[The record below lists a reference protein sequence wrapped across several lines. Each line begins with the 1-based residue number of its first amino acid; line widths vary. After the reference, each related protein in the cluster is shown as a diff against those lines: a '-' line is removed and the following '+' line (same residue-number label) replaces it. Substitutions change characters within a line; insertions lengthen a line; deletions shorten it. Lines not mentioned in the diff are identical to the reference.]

1 MIQNRELTIDD
12 YLAMLRRRL
21 SVILLPALL
30 APVAA
35 YFLSYAFT
43 PRFTSQSLILVETQK
58 VPEGYVQPVVTSGIA
73 QRIATMQQQVLSQNR
88 LQPMIDRLGL
98 AKGKSV
104 DEVIDGIRKNF
115 VIEGVAP
122 DLSGSRTHR
131 TGQSDV
137 PGFYLNFTGDSAS
150 TAQQVCTELT
160 SMLLAENL
168 KTREQVA
175 QSTTEFLVRQVEQ
188 AKRDLDDQ
196 DGKLATFKKKYLGQL
211 PGDEDNNIK
220 LLMGMDSQLDANT
233 QALNRAQQD
242 RAYAQ
247 SILSQQLGAWKA
259 SQAAMNPESL
269 EKQLAELQNQLI
281 ALRTRYTD
289 DHPDV
294 LKVQS
299 QIAEVK
305 RKLAEVN
312 NASAQGTNSAEKG
325 SANEPAEIQQLRLQI
340 HQYDG
345 TIAQAT
351 REQQRLQDAIRA
363 AQGKLA
369 LSPAV
374 EEQYKL
380 LTRDY
385 ETAQKVYNE
394 LMVKKSASEI
404 QTDMER
410 RQQGEQMT
418 LLNPASFPDSP
429 SFPNRLLFGLG
440 GAGAGLALGLG
451 LGLWLEMRDK
461 ALRTEQDVLAALSLP
476 MLVAVPWIDA
486 SNGKNGK
493 HGKSGNHKKP
503 PTQASTSGR
512 KSKLS
517 IPEV

>member
-1 MIQNRELTIDD
+1 MIPNRELTMDD

-21 SVILLPALL
+21 AIILLPVLL
-30 APVAA
+30 VPVAA

-43 PRFTSQSLILVETQK
+43 PRYTSQSLILVETQK
-58 VPEGYVQPVVTSGIA
+58 VPEGYVQPVVTAGID
-73 QRIATMQQQVLSQNR
+73 QRIATMQQQVLSENL

-98 AKGKSV
+98 AKGKNV
-104 DEVIDGIRKNF
+104 DDVIDSIRKNF

-122 DLSGSRTHR
+122 DLSGSRNHR

-137 PGFYLNFTGDSAS
+137 PGFFLNFTADSAGM
-150 TAQQVCTELT
+150 AQQVCTELT

-175 QSTTEFLVRQVEQ
+175 QGTTDFLTRQVGQ
-188 AKRDLDDQ
+188 AKHDLDDQ
-196 DGKLATFKKKYLGQL
+196 DAKLASFKKKYLGQL

-220 LLMGMDSQLDANT
+220 LLMGMDAQLDANT
-233 QALNRAQQD
+233 QTLNRAQQD

-247 SILSQQLGAWKA
+247 SILSQQLAAWKA
-259 SQAAMNPESL
+259 SQAAMNPDSL
-269 EKQLAELQNQLI
+269 QKQLAELQNQLI
-281 ALRTRYTD
+281 ALRARYTD
-289 DHPDV
+289 DYPDV
-294 LKVQS
+294 MKVRG

-305 RKLAEVN
+305 GKLADIN
-312 NASAQGTNSAEKG
+312 AASAQAASSAGKG

-351 REQQRLQDAIRA
+351 REQERLQDSIHTF
-363 AQGKLA
+363 QGRLA
-369 LSPAV
+369 LSPGV
-374 EEQYKL
+374 EEQYKE

-385 ETAQKVYNE
+385 ETAQKVYND

-410 RQQGEQMT
+410 RQEGEQMS
-418 LLNPASFPDSP
+418 LLNPANFPDSP

-451 LGLWLEMRDK
+451 LALWLEMRDK

-476 MLVAVPWIDA
+476 MLVAVPWIDPA
-486 SNGKNGK
+486 DEKSRRNGK
-493 HGKSGNHKKP
+493 KKP
-503 PTQASTSGR
+503 PTQASAGR
-512 KSKLS
+512 RGKLS
-517 IPEV
+517 ILEV

>member
-1 MIQNRELTIDD
+1 MMQNRELTMDD

-21 SVILLPALL
+21 AVILLPVLL

-35 YFLSYAFT
+35 YLLSYAFT
-43 PRFTSQSLILVETQK
+43 PRYTSQSLILVETQK
-58 VPEGYVQPVVTSGIA
+58 VPEGYVLPVVTSGIA

-104 DEVIDGIRKNF
+104 DDVIDGIRKNF

-122 DLSGSRTHR
+122 DLSGSRSHR
-131 TGQSDV
+131 PGQSDV
-137 PGFYLNFTGDSAS
+137 PGFYLNFTADSAS
-150 TAQQVCTELT
+150 VAQQVCTELT

-168 KTREQVA
+168 QTREQVA

-188 AKRDLDDQ
+188 AKHDLDDQ
-196 DGKLATFKKKYLGQL
+196 DAKLATFKKRYLGQL

-233 QALNRAQQD
+233 QSLNRAQQD

-247 SILSQQLGAWKA
+247 SILSQQLAAWKA

-269 EKQLAELQNQLI
+269 EKQLGELQNQLI
-281 ALRTRYTD
+281 TLRTRYTD

-294 LKVQS
+294 LKAQS

-312 NASAQGTNSAEKG
+312 AASAQGTNSAEKG

-345 TIAQAT
+345 TIAQAA
-351 REQQRLQDAIRA
+351 REQQRLQDAIHTF
-363 AQGKLA
+363 QGRLA
-369 LSPAV
+369 LSPGV

-385 ETAQKVYNE
+385 ETAQKVYND

-410 RQQGEQMT
+410 RQQGEQMS
-418 LLNPASFPDSP
+418 LLNPASFPDAP

-476 MLVAVPWIDA
+476 MLVAVPWIDP

-493 HGKSGNHKKP
+493 NGKKKP
-503 PTQASTSGR
+503 PTQAGASE
-512 KSKLS
+512 KQSKLN
-517 IPEV
+517 ILELKN